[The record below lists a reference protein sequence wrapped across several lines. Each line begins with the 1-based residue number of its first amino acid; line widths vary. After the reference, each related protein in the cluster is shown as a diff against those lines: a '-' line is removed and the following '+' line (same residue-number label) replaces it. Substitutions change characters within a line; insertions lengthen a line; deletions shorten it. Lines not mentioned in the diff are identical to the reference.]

1 LYEDCVEKFNCNRYP
16 GHCSPACYRP
26 IGQHNEP
33 GVNSYK
39 CCTCFPEVVEVFP
52 MDRIWEGPAGRD
64 GKDGASLEFAWEGT
78 RLKVRVKGTEEWVYS
93 TSLLGMQGPKGD
105 TGEKG
110 ETGAIGPR
118 GYTGAPGQD
127 GDPGA
132 DGNGVDYV
140 ELHSSSGIVKT
151 YRMYFT
157 DGTYF
162 DFTVTDGIN
171 GINGQDGEGVVEGGT
186 TGQVLKKKSN
196 DDFDTEWV
204 DYAYDDLSGRPK
216 INNITL
222 SGNKSLSDL
231 GIKQTYNKSDVG
243 LGNVDNV
250 RQYSVNNPPP
260 YPVTSVNGNTG
271 AVVIDTHDDLI
282 PTQASSTNKL
292 TTENFVNS
300 TVATST
306 ATFRG
311 TYNSLAELEQVTA
324 DENDYGFVVDVD
336 SAGNT
341 VYNRYKYASGTWT
354 FEYALNNS
362 SFTAAQWEAIQS
374 GITDNL
380 VTKLQGIEAGAE
392 VNIVEG
398 LKIGNV
404 TQQVSS
410 KIMQINPDTTPMQ
423 GSNNVID
430 SNAVYEVE
438 KLLPID
444 RESGENVDIDNAQPY
459 KVLDIVADGKY
470 QQNTTSGKQLFDKT
484 QITDARTNRRVS
496 TGTGD
501 TYSATGYSVTP
512 LIEIQSNT
520 NYVITTGI
528 LSFFCWYD
536 ANQTYISG
544 DSWQSGSSKT
554 SPNNAKYL
562 RFDFETSSINTVQL
576 EQGSEATSYE
586 PYTGGIPS
594 PNPNYPQTITQVT
607 SATWNRT
614 GNNLFDKNNAID
626 GQRLGSDGTPYGDNN
641 YCLSDFINVY
651 PSTSYTYSRSA
662 TGGSLACYCLYDN
675 EKNFI
680 SRGWW
685 GNNTT
690 DLSLTLTTSNNAR
703 YIRITDLK
711 ALKDNMQIEQG
722 SGTTYSPYQ
731 GQTIPIDLDGN
742 EVCAVSNTIKDKLLI
757 DRYGNVALQKNVGKL
772 VLNGSE
778 SLNINNN
785 VSTNDYKVFYFYI
798 ADMSWNSVV
807 LSDNFIYQNKRG
819 IDNCIYTPYHTEVD
833 ISIDSTIATDTTNFK
848 TWLSTHNATV
858 YYALATPTIIPL
870 PKLSVL
876 PTTLKGINHIWL
888 DTNLGRTQIEV
899 EYVEDLS
906 LAIPTKTS
914 ELTNDSGY
922 VKNTDYA
929 SDSTGGVIR
938 TSQNYGTSAANGI
951 LIGQEKT
958 YANYQTA
965 NTNMVIAK
973 GTLENVLTERIG
985 TIETALTTLDV
996 GGGVQ

>member
-1 LYEDCVEKFNCNRYP
+1 MYEDCVEKFNCNRYP

-78 RLKVRVKGTEEWVYS
+78 RLKVRVKGTEEWIYS

-140 ELHSSSGIVKT
+140 ELHSSSGIIKT
-151 YRMYFT
+151 YRMHFT

-162 DFTVTDGIN
+162 DFTVTDGID

-231 GIKQTYNKSDVG
+231 GIKQTYNKTDVG
-243 LGNVDNV
+243 LGNVDNI

-282 PTQASSTNKL
+282 PTQASSSNKL
-292 TTENFVNS
+292 ATEGFVNS

-311 TYNSLAELEQVTA
+311 TYDSLVELEQVSA

-336 SAGNT
+336 SDGNT

-410 KIMQINPDTTPMQ
+410 KIVQINPDTTPMQ

-438 KLLPID
+438 KLLPTD

-459 KVLDIVADGKY
+459 KVLDVVADGKY
-470 QQNTTSGKQLFDKT
+470 QQNTTTGKNLFNKNDSGINNDKR
-484 QITDARTNRRVS
+484 IS
-496 TGTGD
+496 TGTGSVY
-501 TYSATGYSVTP
+501 TSNGYSSSP
-512 LIEIQSNT
+512 YIEVEANT
-520 NYVITTGI
+520 RYTLTSGI
-528 LSFFCWYD
+528 SSYYCWYNENKEKIVGGTWD
-536 ANQTYISG
+536 TGNF
-544 DSWQSGSSKT
+544 KT
-554 SPNNAKYL
+554 SYEDAKYV
-562 RFDFETSSINTVQL
+562 RFDFSTSDIDSVMF
-576 EQGSEATSYE
+576 EQGSEASPYE

-594 PNPNYPQTITQVT
+594 PNPNYPQTITTIT
-607 SATWNRT
+607 SMTWNRC
-614 GNNLFDKNNAID
+614 GKNLWSSEWEQGKID
-626 GQRLGSDGTPYGDNN
+626 GTTGQNAASSVSVRTKGYIAVQPNQHYSIQRSITTQYIQVRGYNKNKTFLGTGSDVLDLIYGQTAGNPMKADDSNCIISPKEGV
-641 YCLSDFINVY
+641 YYLRINDV
-651 PSTSYTYSRSA
+651 S
-662 TGGSLACYCLYDN
+662 N
-675 EKNFI
+675 
-680 SRGWW
+680 
-685 GNNTT
+685 
-690 DLSLTLTTSNNAR
+690 DLSTKYMMVKGDYQSGLVYEPYNGQS
-703 YIRITDLK
+703 
-711 ALKDNMQIEQG
+711 IEVN
-722 SGTTYSPYQ
+722 
-731 GQTIPIDLDGN
+731 LDGN
-742 EVCAVSNTIKDKLLI
+742 EVCATDTIKDKLLV
-757 DRYGNVALQKNVGKL
+757 DRYGNVALQKNAGKHTISTTTSS
-772 VLNGSE
+772 VTINEMASNGE
-778 SLNINNN
+778 F
-785 VSTNDYKVFYFYI
+785 VSTVGGTISGKTITFL
-798 ADMSWNSVV
+798 SSV
-807 LSDNFIYQNKRG
+807 SSGTIY
-819 IDNCIYTPYHTEVD
+819 YE
-833 ISIDSTIATDTTNFK
+833 
-848 TWLSTHNATV
+848 
-858 YYALATPTIIPL
+858 LATPTIISL

-876 PTTLKGINHIWL
+876 PSTLKGINHIWV
-888 DTNLGRTQIEV
+888 DTNLATTDIEV

-906 LAIPTKTS
+906 LAIPTSVTD
-914 ELTNDSGY
+914 LTDGANY

-929 SDSTGGVIR
+929 TNNIAGVVKWADIFFTNVNNTG
-938 TSQNYGTSAANGI
+938 QLQAK
-951 LIGQEKT
+951 EKT
-958 YANYQTA
+958 YAQYNSA
-965 NTNMVIAK
+965 SNSAFIGK
-973 GTLENVLTERIG
+973 GTLENVLAERIG

-996 GGGVQ
+996 GSGV